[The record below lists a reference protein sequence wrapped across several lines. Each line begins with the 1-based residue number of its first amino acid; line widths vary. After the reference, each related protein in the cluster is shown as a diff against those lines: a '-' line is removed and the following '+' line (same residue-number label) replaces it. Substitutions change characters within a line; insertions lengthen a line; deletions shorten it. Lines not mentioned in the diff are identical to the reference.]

1 MTGKHKKQEH
11 HSLKDSFQPSVSWV
25 YGKLVW
31 NSLMMMHAHTHT
43 HTYIVPLPLNRLEE
57 KAAAKGKENMKAT
70 GDRPSPGA

>member
-1 MTGKHKKQEH
+1 
-11 HSLKDSFQPSVSWV
+11 
-25 YGKLVW
+25 
-31 NSLMMMHAHTHT
+31 MMMHAHTHT